1 MKSLKSKNLSFIA
14 FYTVIF
20 AAVSMACF
28 SFYFILGKTFFTTGD
43 GRSQHIAAHIYYGK
57 YLRSIFYNLFAQG
70 KLVIPQWDFNLGF
83 GADIIQ
89 TFHYYVIGDP
99 FSFLSVFFSPEKTPV
114 LYTINIFL
122 RLYCIGLAF
131 FAYCKYHNFDRYASL
146 CGAFVYIFCGF
157 SFYCAVRHPYFVNP
171 MIWLPLL
178 LIGIDKIFDNKNF
191 LPFAFFVFI
200 ACASNFYFFYMLSI
214 IVFIYAI
221 VRFFFKFPK
230 QEYKD
235 IWKYI
240 LLALAGYFLGI
251 CMAAF
256 IFFPNVSG
264 FLSCGRSEENNPLTL
279 IYRTNYYI
287 KMILGFIAPSTFGSY
302 STFGYAAPAL
312 PLIIILFT
320 MKDKIAKQIKIF
332 LSIGII
338 FFLFPVFGCI
348 FNGFSYVS
356 NRWGFAFSFVIA
368 IGIVYAIP
376 IATNSNFKEIK
387 NILIT
392 CFAISFFVFALSLV
406 SKDVREQ
413 FFLAYIVLFLCTLLL
428 FIFYYFKKSTKVLYF
443 VMIIFSAIFQGNFRY
458 APKGLDYLHNT
469 PTQKQFS
476 LLLQEYTTPIK
487 TNDNDFYRIETSNL
501 QSPNVPAVIGIKG
514 TTYYWSIN
522 NGLLYD
528 FYKEKNLTG
537 NALSSHGLEL
547 HSELFKLFNV
557 KYYLVPENKEN
568 EIPQFFK
575 DTGEKYLEYKI
586 FRNTEFSPFG
596 LALSGEHIE
605 NVKIGCNTLAAE
617 ANFSND
623 SSVFLSIPYSKF
635 WKAKIDGNKVEIK
648 LAKTAFME
656 LAIPKGNHNI
666 ELTYTNNYSILGAIV
681 TAIAFFVFLILN
693 IKRKIK
699 VNKNYENHSTN
710 FKKETLQQTF

>member
-43 GRSQHIAAHIYYGK
+43 GRSQHIAALIYYGK

-235 IWKYI
+235 I
-240 LLALAGYFLGI
+240 
-251 CMAAF
+251 
-256 IFFPNVSG
+256 
-264 FLSCGRSEENNPLTL
+264 
-279 IYRTNYYI
+279 
-287 KMILGFIAPSTFGSY
+287 
-302 STFGYAAPAL
+302 
-312 PLIIILFT
+312 
-320 MKDKIAKQIKIF
+320 
-332 LSIGII
+332 
-338 FFLFPVFGCI
+338 
-348 FNGFSYVS
+348 
-356 NRWGFAFSFVIA
+356 
-368 IGIVYAIP
+368 
-376 IATNSNFKEIK
+376 
-387 NILIT
+387 
-392 CFAISFFVFALSLV
+392 
-406 SKDVREQ
+406 
-413 FFLAYIVLFLCTLLL
+413 
-428 FIFYYFKKSTKVLYF
+428 
-443 VMIIFSAIFQGNFRY
+443 
-458 APKGLDYLHNT
+458 
-469 PTQKQFS
+469 
-476 LLLQEYTTPIK
+476 
-487 TNDNDFYRIETSNL
+487 
-501 QSPNVPAVIGIKG
+501 
-514 TTYYWSIN
+514 
-522 NGLLYD
+522 
-528 FYKEKNLTG
+528 
-537 NALSSHGLEL
+537 
-547 HSELFKLFNV
+547 
-557 KYYLVPENKEN
+557 
-568 EIPQFFK
+568 
-575 DTGEKYLEYKI
+575 
-586 FRNTEFSPFG
+586 
-596 LALSGEHIE
+596 
-605 NVKIGCNTLAAE
+605 
-617 ANFSND
+617 
-623 SSVFLSIPYSKF
+623 
-635 WKAKIDGNKVEIK
+635 
-648 LAKTAFME
+648 
-656 LAIPKGNHNI
+656 
-666 ELTYTNNYSILGAIV
+666 
-681 TAIAFFVFLILN
+681 
-693 IKRKIK
+693 
-699 VNKNYENHSTN
+699 
-710 FKKETLQQTF
+710 

>member
-1 MKSLKSKNLSFIA
+1 MKSLKSKNLSFLA

-20 AAVSMACF
+20 AAVSLACF

-43 GRSQHIAAHIYYGK
+43 GRSQHIAALIYYGK

-89 TFHYYVIGDP
+89 TLHYYVIGDP
-99 FSFLSVFFSPEKTPV
+99 FSFLSVFFSPEKTPF
-114 LYTINIFL
+114 LYTINIFF

-131 FAYCKYHNFDRYASL
+131 FAYCKCHNFDRYSSL

-200 ACASNFYFFYMLSI
+200 ACACNFYFFYMLSI

-230 QEYKD
+230 QEYKN

-240 LLALAGYFLGI
+240 LLALAGYILGI
-251 CMAAF
+251 CMAAA

-264 FLSCGRSEENNPLTL
+264 FLSCGRMEEDNPLTP

-312 PLIIILFT
+312 PLIIVLFT
-320 MKDKIAKQIKIF
+320 MKDKISKQIKIF
-332 LSIGII
+332 LSIGVI

-356 NRWGFAFSFVIA
+356 NRWGFAFSFAVA
-368 IGIVYAIP
+368 LGVTYAIP
-376 IATNSNFKEIK
+376 KAIKSSFKETK
-387 NILIT
+387 NILVA

-406 SKDVREQ
+406 SKDVQEQ
-413 FFLAYIVLFLCTLLL
+413 FFLAYIVLFLCTTLL
-428 FIFYYFKKSTKVLYF
+428 FIFYYFKKSTKILYF

-458 APKGLDYLHNT
+458 SPKGLDYLNDT

-487 TNDNDFYRIETSNL
+487 IYDNGFYRIETSEL
-501 QSPNVPAVIGIKG
+501 KSSNVPAVIGIKG
-514 TTYYWSIN
+514 TTYYWSMN

-528 FYKEKNLTG
+528 FYKEQNLKN
-537 NALSSHGLEL
+537 NALHSGGLDNRN
-547 HSELFKLFNV
+547 ELFQLFNV

-575 DTGEKYLEYKI
+575 DTGKKYLEYKI
-586 FRNTEFSPFG
+586 FQNTEFLPFC
-596 LALSGEHIE
+596 STENGEHIE
-605 NVKIGCNTLAAE
+605 NIKIGCNSLVAE
-617 ANFSND
+617 SNFSND
-623 SSVFLSIPYSKF
+623 SNIFLSIPYSKF
-635 WKAKIDGNKVEIK
+635 WKAKIDGNKTEIR

-656 LAIPKGNHNI
+656 LAIPKGNHHI
-666 ELTYTNNYSILGAIV
+666 ELSYANNYFIWGIIV
-681 TAIAFFVFLILN
+681 TIISFAVFGLLVAIKA
-693 IKRKIK
+693 K
-699 VNKNYENHSTN
+699 NKYCYN
-710 FKKETLQQTF
+710 KKTI

>member
-1 MKSLKSKNLSFIA
+1 MKSLKSKNLSFLA

-43 GRSQHIAAHIYYGK
+43 GRSQHIAALIYYGK
-57 YLRSIFYNLFAQG
+57 YLRSIFYTLFTQG
-70 KLVIPQWDFNLGF
+70 KLAIPQWDFNLGF

-89 TFHYYVIGDP
+89 TLHYYVIGDP
-99 FSFLSVFFSPEKTPV
+99 FSFLSVFFSPEKTPI

-131 FAYCKYHNFDRYASL
+131 FAYCKYHNFDKYSSF

-157 SFYCAVRHPYFVNP
+157 TFYCAVRHPYFVNP

-178 LIGIDKIFDNKNF
+178 LIGIDKIFDDKNF

-200 ACASNFYFFYMLSI
+200 ACACNFYFFYMLSI

-230 QEYKD
+230 QEYKG

-264 FLSCGRSEENNPLTL
+264 FLSCGRSEEYNPLTF

-320 MKDKIAKQIKIF
+320 MKDKITKQIKIF

-356 NRWGFAFSFVIA
+356 NRWGFAFSFAVA
-368 IGIVYAIP
+368 LGVTYAIP
-376 IATNSNFKEIK
+376 KAINLDFKEMK
-387 NILIT
+387 NILVSCFST
-392 CFAISFFVFALSLV
+392 CILVFILSV
-406 SKDVREQ
+406 ASKDVREQ
-413 FFLAYIVLFLCTLLL
+413 FFLPYIVLFLCTTLL
-428 FIFYYFKKSTKVLYF
+428 FIFYYFKKSTKILYF
-443 VMIIFSAIFQGNFRY
+443 VTIIFSAIFQGNFRY
-458 APKGLDYLHNT
+458 SPKGLNYLNDT

-487 TNDNDFYRIETSNL
+487 IYDNGFYRIETSEL
-501 QSPNVPAVIGIKG
+501 KSPNVPAVIGIKG
-514 TTYYWSIN
+514 TTYYWSMN

-528 FYKEKNLTG
+528 FYKDQNLKN
-537 NALSSHGLEL
+537 NALHSGGLDNRN
-547 HSELFKLFNV
+547 ELFKLFNV
-557 KYYLVPENKEN
+557 KYYLVPEKKEN

-575 DTGEKYLEYKI
+575 DTGKKYLEYKI
-586 FRNTEFSPFG
+586 YQNTEFSPFG
-596 LALSGEHIE
+596 STENGEHIE
-605 NVKIGCNTLAAE
+605 NIKLGCNSLVAE

-623 SSVFLSIPYSKF
+623 SNIFLSIPYSKF
-635 WKAKIDGNKVEIK
+635 WKAKIDGNKAEIK

-656 LAIPKGNHNI
+656 LAIPKGNHHI
-666 ELTYTNNYSILGAIV
+666 ELSYTNNYFIWGIIV
-681 TAIAFFVFLILN
+681 TIISFAVFGLLVTVKTRNKYHYNKKN
-693 IKRKIK
+693 I
-699 VNKNYENHSTN
+699 
-710 FKKETLQQTF
+710 

>member
-1 MKSLKSKNLSFIA
+1 MSLVTVLFFLMLICSIRRLFLLKCIKKWKEGYEVVEGVKSNRGKEGLFHKLFTKVFYGMISKAVGMDMKNSSD
-14 FYTVIF
+14 Y
-20 AAVSMACF
+20 
-28 SFYFILGKTFFTTGD
+28 
-43 GRSQHIAAHIYYGK
+43 
-57 YLRSIFYNLFAQG
+57 
-70 KLVIPQWDFNLGF
+70 KLL
-83 GADIIQ
+83 
-89 TFHYYVIGDP
+89 
-99 FSFLSVFFSPEKTPV
+99 
-114 LYTINIFL
+114 
-122 RLYCIGLAF
+122 
-131 FAYCKYHNFDRYASL
+131 
-146 CGAFVYIFCGF
+146 
-157 SFYCAVRHPYFVNP
+157 
-171 MIWLPLL
+171 
-178 LIGIDKIFDNKNF
+178 DK
-191 LPFAFFVFI
+191 
-200 ACASNFYFFYMLSI
+200 
-214 IVFIYAI
+214 
-221 VRFFFKFPK
+221 
-230 QEYKD
+230 
-235 IWKYI
+235 
-240 LLALAGYFLGI
+240 
-251 CMAAF
+251 
-256 IFFPNVSG
+256 
-264 FLSCGRSEENNPLTL
+264 EEDNPLTL

-302 STFGYAAPAL
+302 STFGYAAPAI
-312 PLIIILFT
+312 PLIIVLFT
-320 MKDKIAKQIKIF
+320 MKDKISKQIKIL
-332 LSIGII
+332 LSIGLI
-338 FFLFPVFGCI
+338 FFLFPIFGCI

-356 NRWGFAFSFVIA
+356 NRWGFAFSFAVA
-368 IGIVYAIP
+368 IGVTYVIP
-376 IATNSNFKEIK
+376 KVINSSFKEMK
-387 NILIT
+387 TILIA

>member
-1 MKSLKSKNLSFIA
+1 MKSLKSKNLSFLA

-20 AAVSMACF
+20 AAVSLACF

-43 GRSQHIAAHIYYGK
+43 GRSQHIAALIYYGK

-89 TFHYYVIGDP
+89 TLHYYVIGDP

-114 LYTINIFL
+114 LYTINIFF

-131 FAYCKYHNFDRYASL
+131 FAYCKCHNFDRYSSL

-200 ACASNFYFFYMLSI
+200 ACACNFYFFYMLSI

-221 VRFFFKFPK
+221 VRFFYRFPK
-230 QEYKD
+230 QEYRS

-251 CMAAF
+251 CMAAA

-264 FLSCGRSEENNPLTL
+264 FLSCGRMEEDNPLTL

-312 PLIIILFT
+312 PLIIVLFT
-320 MKDKIAKQIKIF
+320 MKDKISKQIKIF
-332 LSIGII
+332 LSIGVI
-338 FFLFPVFGCI
+338 FFLFPIFGCI

-356 NRWGFAFSFVIA
+356 NRWGFAFSFAVA
-368 IGIVYAIP
+368 LAVVHAIP
-376 IATNSNFKEIK
+376 KAINSSFKGMK
-387 NILIT
+387 TILIA
-392 CFAISFFVFALSLV
+392 CFSACIFVFALSLA
-406 SKDVREQ
+406 SKDVKEQ
-413 FFLAYIVLFLCTLLL
+413 FFLPYIILLICTVLL
-428 FIFYYFKKSTKVLYF
+428 FVLYYFKQSTKIVYLGL
-443 VMIIFSAIFQGNFRY
+443 ILFSVIFQGNFRY
-458 APKGLDYLHNT
+458 APKGLNYLHDT
-469 PTQKQFS
+469 PSQRNFS
-476 LLLQEYTTPIK
+476 SLQQEYTTTLRI
-487 TNDNDFYRIETSNL
+487 NDNDFYRIETSDL

-528 FYKEKNLTG
+528 FYKEQNLKN
-537 NALSSHGLEL
+537 NALYSGGLNNRNEL
-547 HSELFKLFNV
+547 YQLFNV

-568 EIPQFFK
+568 EVPKIFK

-586 FRNTEFSPFG
+586 YQNTEFLPFG
-596 LALSGEHIE
+596 SASNGEHLE
-605 NVKIGCNTLAAE
+605 NVKIDCNSLAAE

-635 WKAKIDGNKVEIK
+635 WKAKIDGSKTEIK

-656 LAIPKGNHNI
+656 LSIPKGNHHI
-666 ELTYTNNYSILGAIV
+666 ELSYSNTYFSLGIV
-681 TAIAFFVFLILN
+681 VTIAAFFVFLILVFW
-693 IKRKIK
+693 KKH
-699 VNKNYENHSTN
+699 YAHTN
-710 FKKETLQQTF
+710 FISLE

>member
-1 MKSLKSKNLSFIA
+1 MKSLKNKNLSFIA

-43 GRSQHIAAHIYYGK
+43 GRSQHIAALIYYGK
-57 YLRSIFYNLFAQG
+57 YLRSIFYTLFTQG
-70 KLVIPQWDFNLGF
+70 KLAIPQWDFNLGF
-83 GADIIQ
+83 GSDIIQ
-89 TFHYYVIGDP
+89 TLHYYVIGDP
-99 FSFLSVFFSPEKTPV
+99 FSFLSVFFSSEKTQI

-131 FAYCKYHNFDRYASL
+131 FAYCKYHNFDKYSSL

-157 SFYCAVRHPYFVNP
+157 TFYCVVRHPYFVNP

-251 CMAAF
+251 CMAAV
-256 IFFPNVSG
+256 IFFPNVLG
-264 FLSCGRSEENNPLTL
+264 FLSCGRSEEDNPLTL

-332 LSIGII
+332 ISIGII

-387 NILIT
+387 TVIVV
-392 CFAISFFVFALSLV
+392 CFSVCLFVFALSLAN
-406 SKDVREQ
+406 KNIREQ
-413 FFLAYIVLFLCTLLL
+413 FLLPYIILFICTVLL
-428 FIFYYFKKSTKVLYF
+428 FVLYYFKQSTK
-443 VMIIFSAIFQGNFRY
+443 IFYLILILFSVIFQGNFRY
-458 APKGLDYLHNT
+458 APKGLNYLHDS
-469 PTQKQFS
+469 PSQKDFS
-476 LLLQEYTTPIK
+476 SLLQEYTTPLLID
-487 TNDNDFYRIETSNL
+487 DNDFYRIETSDL

-547 HSELFKLFNV
+547 HSELFQFFNV
-557 KYYLVPENKEN
+557 KYYLVSENKKN
-568 EIPQFFK
+568 KIPQFFK
-575 DTGEKYLEYKI
+575 DTGKKHLEYKI
-586 FRNTEFSPFG
+586 YKNTEFLPFG
-596 LALSGEHIE
+596 STKNGEHIE
-605 NVKIGCNTLAAE
+605 NVKLGCNSFVADS
-617 ANFSND
+617 NFSNNSD
-623 SSVFLSIPYSKF
+623 IFFSIPYSKF
-635 WKAKIDGNKVEIK
+635 WKANIDGKKTEIK

-656 LAIPKGNHNI
+656 LPVQKGNHHI
-666 ELTYTNNYSILGAIV
+666 ELSYTNTYFTSGIIV
-681 TAIAFFVFLILN
+681 TVIAFFVFLILN
-693 IKRKIK
+693 VKNKKKRVTK
-699 VNKNYENHSTN
+699 S
-710 FKKETLQQTF
+710 

>member
-1 MKSLKSKNLSFIA
+1 MKSLKNKNLSFLA

-20 AAVSMACF
+20 AAVSLACF
-28 SFYFILGKTFFTTGD
+28 AFYFILGKTFFTTGD
-43 GRSQHIAAHIYYGK
+43 GRSQHIAALIYYGK
-57 YLRSIFYNLFAQG
+57 YLRSIFYTLFSQG

-89 TFHYYVIGDP
+89 TLHYYVIGDP

-131 FAYCKYHNFDRYASL
+131 FAYCKYHNFDRYSSL
-146 CGAFVYIFCGF
+146 CGAFVYVFCGF
-157 SFYCAVRHPYFVNP
+157 SFYCTVRHPYFVNP

-191 LPFAFFVFI
+191 LPFAFFVFV
-200 ACASNFYFFYMLSI
+200 ACACNFYFFYMLSI

-240 LLALAGYFLGI
+240 LLALAGYILGI
-251 CMAAF
+251 CMAAA

-264 FLSCGRSEENNPLTL
+264 FLSCGRTEEDNPLTL

-302 STFGYAAPAL
+302 STFGYSAPAL
-312 PLIIILFT
+312 PLIIVLFT
-320 MKDKIAKQIKIF
+320 MKDKISKQIKIF
-332 LSIGII
+332 LSIGVI
-338 FFLFPVFGCI
+338 FFLFPIFGCI

-356 NRWGFAFSFVIA
+356 NRWGFAFSFAVA
-368 IGIVYAIP
+368 AGVAYAIP
-376 IATNSNFKEIK
+376 KAINSSFKEMK
-387 NILIT
+387 NIFVA

-413 FFLAYIVLFLCTLLL
+413 FLMAYVVLFLCTLFL
-428 FIFYYFKKSTKVLYF
+428 FIFYYFKKPTKILYF
-443 VMIIFSAIFQGNFRY
+443 VLIIFSAIFQGNFRY
-458 APKGLDYLHNT
+458 SPKGLDYLHNT
-469 PTQKQFS
+469 STQKQFS
-476 LLLQEYTTPIK
+476 ILLQEYTNSIK
-487 TNDNDFYRIETSNL
+487 TNDDDFYRIETSNL
-501 QSPNVPAVIGIKG
+501 QSPNVPAIIGIKG

-528 FYKEKNLTG
+528 FYKEQNLKN
-537 NALSSHGLEL
+537 NALHSGGLDNRN
-547 HSELFKLFNV
+547 ELFQLFNV

-568 EIPQFFK
+568 EIPQSFK
-575 DTGEKYLEYKI
+575 DIGEKYLEYKI
-586 FRNTEFSPFG
+586 YQNTEFFPFG
-596 LALSGEHIE
+596 SALSGEHLE
-605 NVKIGCNTLAAE
+605 NVKLGCNSLAAE

-623 SSVFLSIPYSKF
+623 SNIFLSIPYSKF
-635 WKAKIDGNKVEIK
+635 WKAKIDGNKTEIK

-656 LAIPKGNHNI
+656 IYIPKGNHHI
-666 ELTYTNNYSILGAIV
+666 ELSYANTYFSLGIIV
-681 TAIAFFVFLILN
+681 AVIAFAVFGFLVIF
-693 IKRKIK
+693 K
-699 VNKNYENHSTN
+699 VINKHRYN
-710 FKKETLQQTF
+710 KKASKELL

>member
-1 MKSLKSKNLSFIA
+1 MKSLKNKNLSFLA

-20 AAVSMACF
+20 AAVSLTCF
-28 SFYFILGKTFFTTGD
+28 SFYFILDKTFFTTGD
-43 GRSQHIAAHIYYGK
+43 GRSQHIAALIYYGK
-57 YLRSIFYNLFAQG
+57 YLRSIFYNLFVQG

-89 TFHYYVIGDP
+89 TLHYYVIGDP
-99 FSFLSVFFSPEKTPV
+99 FSFLAIFFSPEKTPI

-131 FAYCKYHNFDRYASL
+131 FAYCKYHNFDRYSSL

-178 LIGIDKIFDNKNF
+178 LIGIDKIFDKKNF
-191 LPFAFFVFI
+191 LTFAFFVFI
-200 ACASNFYFFYMLSI
+200 ACACNFYFFYMLSI
-214 IVFIYAI
+214 IVLIYAI

-230 QEYKD
+230 QEYRN

-240 LLALAGYFLGI
+240 LLALVGYFLGI
-251 CMAAF
+251 CMAAA

-264 FLSCGRSEENNPLTL
+264 FLSCGRTEEDNPLTL

-312 PLIIILFT
+312 PLIIVLFT

-332 LSIGII
+332 LSIGVI
-338 FFLFPVFGCI
+338 FFLFPIFGCI

-356 NRWGFAFSFVIA
+356 NRWGFAFSFAVA
-368 IGIVYAIP
+368 LAVVYAIP
-376 IATNSNFKEIK
+376 KAINSSFKEIK
-387 NILIT
+387 KILIA
-392 CFAISFFVFALSLV
+392 CFSVCIFVLALSLA
-406 SKDVREQ
+406 SKDVKEQ
-413 FFLAYIVLFLCTLLL
+413 FLLPYIILLICTALL
-428 FIFYYFKKSTKVLYF
+428 FVLYYFKQSTKIVYLVL
-443 VMIIFSAIFQGNFRY
+443 ILFSVIFQGNFRY
-458 APKGLDYLHNT
+458 APKGLNYLHDT
-469 PTQKQFS
+469 PSQKDFS
-476 LLLQEYTTPIK
+476 SLQQEYTTTLSI
-487 TNDNDFYRIETSNL
+487 NDNDFYRIETSGL
-501 QSPNVPAVIGIKG
+501 QSPNAPAVIEVKG

-528 FYKEKNLTG
+528 FYKEKKLTG

-575 DTGEKYLEYKI
+575 DTEKKYLDYKI
-586 FRNTEFSPFG
+586 YQNTEFLPFG
-596 LALSGEHIE
+596 STENGEHIE
-605 NVKIGCNTLAAE
+605 NVKLDCNTLAADSD
-617 ANFSND
+617 FSND
-623 SSVFLSIPYSKF
+623 SSIFLSIPYSKF
-635 WKAKIDGNKVEIK
+635 WKAKIDGNKTEIK
-648 LAKTAFME
+648 LAKTALME
-656 LAIPKGNHNI
+656 LAIPKGNHHI
-666 ELTYTNNYSILGAIV
+666 ELRYTNTYFILGIIATIVAFAIFGFLV
-681 TAIAFFVFLILN
+681 IFKAI
-693 IKRKIK
+693 
-699 VNKNYENHSTN
+699 NKHCYN
-710 FKKETLQQTF
+710 KKANKELL